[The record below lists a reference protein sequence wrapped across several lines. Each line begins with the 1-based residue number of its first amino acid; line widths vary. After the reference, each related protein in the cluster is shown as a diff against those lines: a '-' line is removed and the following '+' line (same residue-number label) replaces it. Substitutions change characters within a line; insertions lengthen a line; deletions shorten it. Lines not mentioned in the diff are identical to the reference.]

1 MPAVYPHY
9 FTLSEALAV
18 LPQVRN
24 TIEQAH
30 VDLAQKQDAL
40 ILLQRMIELET
51 EDGQRT
57 TPEALAREELL
68 HEKWLAFEE
77 DLADWVEQVTEQ
89 GVLVKDFARGLVD
102 FPYRA
107 SDGTE
112 YLLCWQLGED
122 GLLYFHQEADGFAGR
137 KPITLLPD

>member
-1 MPAVYPHY
+1 MRAVYPHY
-9 FTLSEALAV
+9 FTLAEALAL
-18 LPQVRN
+18 LPTVRD
-24 TIEQAH
+24 TIERAH
-30 VDLAQKQDAL
+30 QDLAQKQDAL
-40 ILLQRMIELET
+40 ILLQRMIELQTQE
-51 EDGQRT
+51 GQRT
-57 TPEALAREELL
+57 SPDALAREELL

-77 DLADWVEQVTEQ
+77 HLADWVEQVTDK

-107 SDGTE
+107 ADGTE

-122 GLLYFHQEADGFAGR
+122 GLLYYHSESDGFSGR